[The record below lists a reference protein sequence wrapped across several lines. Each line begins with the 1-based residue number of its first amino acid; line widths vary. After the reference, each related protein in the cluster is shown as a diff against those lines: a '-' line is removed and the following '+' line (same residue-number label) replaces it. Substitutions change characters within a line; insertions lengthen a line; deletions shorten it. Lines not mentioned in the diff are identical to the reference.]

1 MPLTAEYIG
10 LSQTE
15 LEARIYAA
23 KEILGRDLVI
33 LGHHYQRPE
42 VIKFANFRGDSFGLS
57 KIASEQSAKFIVFC
71 GVHFMAEAASV
82 LAKPEQKVFIPD
94 MMAGCPMADMASIS
108 DIEVA
113 WSLLSKKCGSSK
125 IIPVVYMNSDA
136 EAKAFCG
143 RHGGVVCT
151 SGNAARV
158 FDWVF
163 ANGDKMLFMPDE
175 HLGRNTAKLKNIPDS
190 EVAVWNP
197 LERSAYGVAGAGR
210 LSDLDC
216 AGKKVFVWSGFC
228 HVHTFFTVEHVEA
241 ARKKYPDAKIIVH
254 PESGE
259 DVVAASDANASTEG
273 ILKFVEALP
282 KNSTVVIGT
291 EINFV
296 SRLAAEHPDKTIVP
310 LSRSLC
316 PNMFRVSLQNLCW
329 LLENLVKGNF
339 VNEVCVPE
347 EIKKDALL
355 SLERMLKI

>member
-1 MPLTAEYIG
+1 MPLPAEYIG
-10 LSQTE
+10 LTQNE
-15 LEARIYAA
+15 LESRIAAA
-23 KEILGRDLVI
+23 KFKLGNDVVI

-42 VIKFANFRGDSFGLS
+42 VIKFADFRGDSFGLS

-71 GVHFMAEAASV
+71 GVHFMAEAASI
-82 LAKPEQKVFIPD
+82 LAKPSQKVFIPD

-113 WSLLSKKCGSSK
+113 WSILSKKCGSSK
-125 IIPVVYMNSDA
+125 IVPVVYMNSSA

-143 RHGGVVCT
+143 RHGGIVCT

-163 ANGDKMLFMPDE
+163 ERGDKMLFMPDE

-190 EVAVWNP
+190 NVAVWSP
-197 LERSAYGVAGAGR
+197 MERAAYGLAGEGL
-210 LSDLDC
+210 LSELDC
-216 AGKKVFVWSGFC
+216 AGKKVFVWNGFC
-228 HVHTFFTVEHVEA
+228 HVHTFFNVSHVDA
-241 ARKKYPDAKIIVH
+241 ARKKYPDAKVIVH
-254 PESGE
+254 PECSE
-259 DVVAASDANASTEG
+259 DVVALSDANASTEG
-273 ILKFVEALP
+273 ILKFVDTLP
-282 KNSTVVIGT
+282 EKSTVVIGT

-310 LSRSLC
+310 LARSLC

-329 LLENLVKGNF
+329 LLENLVQNSF
-339 VNEVCVPE
+339 VNEVCVPV

-355 SLERMLKI
+355 SLDRMLKV